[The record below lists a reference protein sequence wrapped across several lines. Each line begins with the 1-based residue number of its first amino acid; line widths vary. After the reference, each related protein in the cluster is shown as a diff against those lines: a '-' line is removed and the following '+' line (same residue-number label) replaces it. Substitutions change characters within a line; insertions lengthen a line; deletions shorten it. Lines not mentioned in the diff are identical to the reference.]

1 MSEPVAMPEKGLP
14 SGSNWELIASAGTGV
29 GGVVGDG
36 GGSVGSDRTAG
47 RKLRW
52 RHLRQYRF
60 EPADWLK
67 DSGWLWRV
75 DQLVRSTD
83 GRVAK
88 FRYGS
93 VEHGD
98 ACESV
103 WMRSLTGRVT
113 VCVSTQIGCGVG
125 CVFCATGRMGFR
137 RNLSS
142 WEILEQVLRSG
153 AYGPSVESFG
163 APVTN
168 TLQIVPQPRPPRQL
182 RPPIDTTVDLCETQV
197 TSNRRGMEQGKRGH
211 NGIPPVRNIVFM
223 GMGEPLHNV
232 DAVVQAIEKLTDED
246 WFGISQRSITVS
258 TAGVP
263 RGMIMLAER
272 FPRLRLALSLHSGDP
287 RKRRELVPHAV
298 GDLQRLRETI
308 SIVNSIQEGPVWIE
322 IALLDGVNDGLE
334 DAKGVIEFCKGLR
347 VEVNVI
353 PYNDTSHASFEG
365 EVSFRAPVV
374 SRVDEYIRELRRSG
388 LFTTYRKT
396 QGESIQAA
404 CGQLISQ

>member
-1 MSEPVAMPEKGLP
+1 
-14 SGSNWELIASAGTGV
+14 
-29 GGVVGDG
+29 
-36 GGSVGSDRTAG
+36 
-47 RKLRW
+47 
-52 RHLRQYRF
+52 
-60 EPADWLK
+60 
-67 DSGWLWRV
+67 
-75 DQLVRSTD
+75 
-83 GRVAK
+83 
-88 FRYGS
+88 
-93 VEHGD
+93 
-98 ACESV
+98 
-103 WMRSLTGRVT
+103 
-113 VCVSTQIGCGVG
+113 
-125 CVFCATGRMGFR
+125 
-137 RNLSS
+137 
-142 WEILEQVLRSG
+142 
-153 AYGPSVESFG
+153 
-163 APVTN
+163 
-168 TLQIVPQPRPPRQL
+168 
-182 RPPIDTTVDLCETQV
+182 
-197 TSNRRGMEQGKRGH
+197 MEQGKRGH

-365 EVSFRAPVV
+365 EVSLRAPVL

>member
-1 MSEPVAMPEKGLP
+1 MELLGWNCWDGTVEKGREMPERVAMPDASLP
-14 SGSNWELIASAGTGV
+14 SGSNWELIAN
-29 GGVVGDG
+29 
-36 GGSVGSDRTAG
+36 AG
-47 RKLRW
+47 RKVRW

-60 EPADWLK
+60 EPSDWLK

-75 DQLVRSTD
+75 DQLARSSD

-88 FRYGS
+88 FRFGS
-93 VEHGD
+93 VKDGD

-103 WMRSLTGRVT
+103 WMRTLTGRVT

-125 CVFCATGRMGFR
+125 CLFCATGRMGFR

-153 AYGPSVESFG
+153 AYGPSDESIGSSIAITLPPASTVGSVETSSVETSSAETG
-163 APVTN
+163 QLPPV
-168 TLQIVPQPRPPRQL
+168 
-182 RPPIDTTVDLCETQV
+182 
-197 TSNRRGMEQGKRGH
+197 RRGMEQGKRGQ

-232 DAVVQAIEKLTDED
+232 DAVVQAIEKLSDED

-287 RKRRELVPHAV
+287 HKRRELVPHAV

-308 SIVNSIQEGPVWIE
+308 SIVNSMQEGPVWIE

-353 PYNDTSHASFEG
+353 PYNDTSHASSEEG
-365 EVSFRAPVV
+365 VSFRAPVL
-374 SRVDEYIRELRRSG
+374 SRVDAYIRELRRSG
-388 LFTTYRKT
+388 LFTTLRKT

-404 CGQLISQ
+404 CGQLISK